1 MGVRQQQHHER
12 DVPKGETA
20 MKRLTRRFAGLVA
33 MLIATA
39 LLHAATVQA
48 QGGRNDNAISPTVV
62 ISTSEGEIVVRLFP
76 DKAPI
81 TVENFLAYVD
91 AGHYDGTIFHRVI
104 PDFMIQG
111 GGFLPDL
118 SEKEVGRPIL
128 NESRNRLRNTRGTIA
143 MARTAD
149 PDSATAQFYI
159 NQRNNPTLDWQPG
172 REGYTVFGEVVMGQS
187 IVDSIAY
194 VNTQATER
202 LSDVPIEP
210 VMILSVRRSSQ
221 Q

>member
-1 MGVRQQQHHER
+1 
-12 DVPKGETA
+12 
-20 MKRLTRRFAGLVA
+20 MKTLTRQLTRFVA
-33 MLIATA
+33 LLLSTA
-39 LLHAATVQA
+39 LFHAATVQA
-48 QGGRNDNAISPTVV
+48 QGARSDSGISPTVV

-81 TVENFLAYVD
+81 TVDNFLAYVD

-104 PDFMIQG
+104 ADFMIQG

-118 SEKEVGRPIL
+118 SEKEVGTPIL

-194 VNTQATER
+194 VHTEDTER
-202 LSDVPIEP
+202 LSDVPVEP